1 MRVQIT
7 SGAVFADLPDGGVV
21 VHTATKRYYSLNE
34 TGARIWAL
42 LEETGDPSVVAAK
55 LASLYDISGEEATR
69 AVDELTDG
77 LVTAGLVS
85 KVEAG

>member
-42 LEETGDPSVVAAK
+42 LEQSGDPSIAAVA
-55 LASLYDISGEEATR
+55 LASQYDISYEEATR
-69 AVDELTDG
+69 AVRDLTDG
-77 LVTAGLVS
+77 LVAAGLVT
-85 KVEAG
+85 KIEVG